1 MPISEASHR
10 FVQLVLSIHSS
21 ESNANLSWLQHGVI
35 IRGDQRRPTSSNPE
49 DYVVRD
55 IILWDPLSG
64 SSNIALCYK
73 QAQNNTS
80 PQGNF

>member
-1 MPISEASHR
+1 MIATWCGY
-10 FVQLVLSIHSS
+10 QGGQI
-21 ESNANLSWLQHGVI
+21 
-35 IRGDQRRPTSSNPE
+35 RPTSSNPE
-49 DYVVRD
+49 DYVVHD

-73 QAQNNTS
+73 QAQNSTS